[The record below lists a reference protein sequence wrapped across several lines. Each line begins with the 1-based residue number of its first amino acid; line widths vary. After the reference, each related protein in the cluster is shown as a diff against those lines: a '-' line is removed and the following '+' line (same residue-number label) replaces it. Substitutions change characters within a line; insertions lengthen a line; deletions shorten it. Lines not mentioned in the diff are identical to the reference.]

1 MQFERDSS
9 YFPKIGHFL
18 PIYKYYPNILSSK
31 YFPKKE
37 TENLIT
43 LEDIVSYI

>member
-1 MQFERDSS
+1 MQFERDPI
-9 YFPKIGHFL
+9 YFPKMGHLL
-18 PIYKYYPNILSSK
+18 PIYKYHPNILSSK

-43 LEDIVSYI
+43 LEDIISYL